1 MKNRILYALRSI
13 KRNKLNVAITTI
25 GLSMAFAS
33 VLIIFL
39 FLGQEHSYNNFHQ
52 NADRIYRINY
62 TITLKDGTKGSDDLI
77 KPDLA
82 KDLEEKVPQIEHS
95 TPFRMGYMAQLD
107 LKEKN
112 LKVKLG
118 IAKQK
123 FFDMFSFK
131 LLKGNRDDLLVDPTN
146 IVITKSLAQKITG
159 TDSPDYDKLIGQG
172 LEFTFI
178 KGVSFTITGILDDVP
193 KNSTLDFEAIIP
205 FEHENAFWQSNNGL
219 GNSILFYELKEG
231 VAPEQANNQ
240 VYAEVKEFY
249 QKDIEKAQKDNFLSS
264 SSDCFQPYAL
274 PLKSLYLDKTIDGV
288 AYQLTGN
295 KTQLKILTIVAL
307 LILFIAFSNYI
318 ILTIGQ
324 FFKKAG
330 EVSIRKSMGGKNI
343 DIFKMFLSENSIT
356 ILISYIAGGMLG
368 YSLIPLFNDIS
379 ESQIYF
385 NLINIPSLAA
395 FSALSVILLI
405 ALTSLIPV
413 FIFRKVKPTLLSTK
427 KLFAGKKSGASQV
440 FVGLQYTL
448 TIVLIIATIA
458 ITKQT
463 NFLKN
468 KSLGFSDK
476 NIISLDVRY
485 LSQSKSAVLRDMI
498 KNQVGVINTSLT
510 NRDFF
515 DGYSSRSFEVSSSEV
530 LNTYIF
536 KADNYFIPTLNLK
549 LIEGRNFAESNV
561 DSTDK
566 SIVVNEEFV
575 KKMKLN
581 GSPIG
586 SIVSSGN
593 DKFNIIGVVNNY
605 QFLTSREKIEP
616 MILYSN
622 TNIGNGYSSI
632 LIKYNPQDLS
642 NVISAI
648 KNGWKQMDTK
658 ETLNYTFWDKELE
671 NRYKAEERLSKTILY
686 ASIIAIIIL
695 SLGLFGLTVLIS
707 VQRTNE
713 IGIRKVNGAK
723 IGQVIMML
731 NSNYLKWVFFAF
743 IVACP
748 LGWYLMN
755 KWLENFAYKTTLNWW
770 IFALAG
776 LLALGIAL
784 LTVSW
789 QSWKAATRNPVEAL
803 RYE

>member
-1 MKNRILYALRSI
+1 MRNRIQYALRNI
-13 KRNKLNVAITTI
+13 MRNKLNVAITTI
-25 GLSMAFAS
+25 GLAMALAS

-39 FLGQEHSYNNFHQ
+39 FIGQEHSYNNFHK
-52 NADRIYRINY
+52 NADRIYRLNY
-62 TITLKDGTKGSDDLI
+62 TIVMKDGTKGSDDLI
-77 KPDLA
+77 NPDLA
-82 KDLEEKVPQIEHS
+82 KDLEDKVPQIEHCA
-95 TPFRMGYMAQLD
+95 PYRVGYMAQLD

-112 LKVKLG
+112 LKVNLG
-118 IAKQK
+118 IASQE

-131 LLKGNRDDLLVDPTN
+131 LLRGNRNDLLVDPTN
-146 IVITKSLAQKITG
+146 IVITKSLAKKITG
-159 TDSPDYDKLIGQG
+159 TDSPDYDQLIGQG

-178 KGVSFTITGILDDVP
+178 KDLSFTIKGILDDVP

-205 FEHENAFWQSNNGL
+205 FEYENSFWQSNNGL
-219 GNSILFYELKEG
+219 GNSILFYELKND
-231 VAPEQANNQ
+231 VVPEQANDL
-240 VYAEVKEFY
+240 VYTVVKEFY
-249 QKDIEKAQKDNFLSS
+249 QKDIEQAQKSNLLSS

-274 PLKSLYLDKTIDGV
+274 PLKSLYLDDSLNGT

-295 KTQLKILTIVAL
+295 RTQLKILTIVAL

-330 EVSIRKSMGGKNI
+330 EVSIRKSMGGKNV

-368 YSLIPLFNDIS
+368 YALIPIFNNIS
-379 ESQIYF
+379 ENQIYF
-385 NLINIPSLAA
+385 NLINIPSLVV
-395 FSALSVILLI
+395 FSVLSVILLI
-405 ALTSLIPV
+405 TLTSLIPII
-413 FIFRKVKPTLLSTK
+413 IFRKVKPTLLSTK
-427 KLFAGKKSGASQV
+427 KMFAGKKAGASQV
-440 FVGLQYTL
+440 FVGLQYAL
-448 TIVLIIATIA
+448 TIVLIIATFA

-476 NIISLDVRY
+476 DIISLDVRY
-485 LSQSKSAVLRDMI
+485 LSQSKSTVLRDI
-498 KNQVGVINTSLT
+498 LKSQSGVINTSLT

-515 DGYSSRSFEVSSSEV
+515 DGYSTSSFEVSGSEV
-530 LNTYIF
+530 LETYIF

-549 LIEGRNFAESNV
+549 LLEGRNFAEDNV

-566 SIVVNEEFV
+566 SIIVNEEFV
-575 KKMKLN
+575 KKMKFT
-581 GSPIG
+581 GSPVG
-586 SIVSSGN
+586 NIVKSGT
-593 DKFNIIGVVNNY
+593 DIFEIIGVVNNY
-605 QFLTSREKIEP
+605 QFLTSREQIQP
-616 MILYSN
+616 MVLYAN
-622 TNIGNGYSSI
+622 TDIGNGYSSI
-632 LIKYNPQDLS
+632 LIKYNPQNLS
-642 NVISAI
+642 DVISAI
-648 KNGWKQMDTK
+648 KKGWKQMDTK

-695 SLGLFGLTVLIS
+695 TLGLFGLTVLIS
-707 VQRTNE
+707 AQRTNE

-723 IGQVIMML
+723 IAQVVMML
-731 NSNYLKWVFFAF
+731 NGNYLKWVFFAF
-743 IVACP
+743 LVACP

-755 KWLENFAYKTTLNWW
+755 KWLENFAYKTDLSWW

-789 QSWKAATRNPVEAL
+789 QSWRAATRNPVEAL

>member
-1 MKNRILYALRSI
+1 MRSRILYALRNI
-13 KRNKLNVAITTI
+13 KRNRLNVAITTI
-25 GLSMAFAS
+25 GLSMALAS

-39 FLGQEHSYNNFHQ
+39 FVEQEHSYNDFHE
-52 NADRIYRINY
+52 NADRIFRLNY
-62 TITLKDGTKGSDDLI
+62 TMTLKDGTKGSDDLI

-82 KDLEEKVPQIEHS
+82 KDLEDKVPQIEHC
-95 TPFRMGYMAQLD
+95 TPYREGYMAQLD
-107 LKEKN
+107 LKDKN

-118 IAKQK
+118 IANQE

-131 LLKGNRDDLLVDPTN
+131 LLKGNRNDLLVDPTN

-159 TDSPDYDKLIGQG
+159 TDSPDYDKLIGQS

-178 KGVSFTITGILDDVP
+178 KNVSFTIKGILADVP
-193 KNSTLDFEAIIP
+193 RNSTLDFEAIIP

-219 GNSILFYELKEG
+219 GNSILFYELKNG
-231 VAPEQANNQ
+231 VVPEQANNL

-249 QKDIEKAQKDNFLSS
+249 QKDIEKAQKNNLLSS
-264 SSDCFQPYAL
+264 SSKCFQPYAL
-274 PLKSLYLDKTIDGV
+274 PLKSLYLDNTIDGV

-295 KTQLKILTIVAL
+295 RTQLKILTIVAL

-343 DIFKMFLSENSIT
+343 DIFKMFLSENLIT
-356 ILISYIAGGMLG
+356 ILISFIAGGILG
-368 YSLIPLFNDIS
+368 DMLIPVFNNIS
-379 ESQIYF
+379 QSQIYF
-385 NLINIPSLAA
+385 NLINIPSLVA
-395 FSALSVILLI
+395 FSALSIILLTT
-405 ALTSLIPV
+405 LTSLIPI

-427 KLFAGKKSGASQV
+427 KLFAGKKASASQV
-440 FVGLQYTL
+440 FVGLQYAL
-448 TIVLIIATIA
+448 TIVLIIATIS
-458 ITKQT
+458 ISKQT
-463 NFLKN
+463 NYLKN

-485 LSQSKSAVLRDMI
+485 LSQSGATVLRDML
-498 KNQVGVINTSLT
+498 KNQAGVTNTSLT

-515 DGYSSRSFEVSSSEV
+515 DGYSTRSFEVSSSEV

-549 LIEGRNFAESNV
+549 LLEGRNFSESNV

-575 KKMKLN
+575 KKMKID

-586 SIVSSGN
+586 SIVSSGKN
-593 DKFNIIGVVNNY
+593 RFEIIGVVNNY

-632 LIKYNPQDLS
+632 LVKYNPENLS

-648 KNGWKQMDTK
+648 KKGWKEMNTK
-658 ETLNYTFWDKELE
+658 ENLNYTFWDKELE
-671 NRYKAEERLSKTILY
+671 NRYKVEERLSKTILY
-686 ASIIAIIIL
+686 ASIISIIIL

-707 VQRTNE
+707 AQRTNE
-713 IGIRKVNGAK
+713 IGIRKVNGAQ

-731 NSNYLKWVFFAF
+731 NGNYLKWVFFAF
-743 IVACP
+743 LVACP

-755 KWLENFAYKTTLNWW
+755 KWLENFAYKTSLSWW

-776 LLALGIAL
+776 VLALGIAL
-784 LTVSW
+784 ITVSW
-789 QSWKAATRNPVEAL
+789 QSWRAATRNPVEAL

>member
-1 MKNRILYALRSI
+1 MRNRIQYALRNI
-13 KRNKLNVAITTI
+13 KRNRLNVTITTI
-25 GLSMAFAS
+25 GLSMALGS

-39 FLGQEHSYNNFHQ
+39 FVKQENSYNNFHE
-52 NADRIYRINY
+52 NADRIFRLNY
-62 TITLKDGTKGSDDLI
+62 TIALKDGTKGSDDLI

-82 KDLEEKVPQIEHS
+82 KDLEGKVPQIEHC
-95 TPFRMGYMAQLD
+95 TPYRVGYMAQLD

-112 LKVKLG
+112 LSVKLG
-118 IAKQK
+118 IANQE
-123 FFDMFSFK
+123 FFDIFSFK
-131 LLKGNRDDLLVDPTN
+131 LLKGNRNDLLVDPTN

-178 KGVSFTITGILDDVP
+178 KDVSFTVTGILDDVP

-219 GNSILFYELKEG
+219 GNSILFYELEKG
-231 VAPEQANNQ
+231 VVPEQANNL

-249 QKDIEKAQKDNFLSS
+249 KKDIEKAQKNNLLSS

-274 PLKSLYLDKTIDGV
+274 PLNSLYLDNTIDGV

-356 ILISYIAGGMLG
+356 IVISYIVGGILG
-368 YSLIPLFNDIS
+368 YALIPVFNDIS
-379 ESQIYF
+379 QSQVYF
-385 NLINIPSLAA
+385 HLINIPSLVA
-395 FSALSVILLI
+395 FSVVSIVLLI
-405 ALTSLIPV
+405 TMTSLIPI

-427 KLFAGKKSGASQV
+427 KLFAGKKAGASQV
-440 FVGLQYTL
+440 FVGLQYAL
-448 TIVLIIATIA
+448 TIVLIIATIG
-458 ITKQT
+458 INKQT
-463 NFLKN
+463 NYLKN

-485 LSQSKSAVLRDMI
+485 LNQSKSAVLRDMLM
-498 KNQVGVINTSLT
+498 KQTGVINTSLT

-515 DGYSSRSFEVSSSEV
+515 DGYSTRSFEVSSSEV
-530 LNTYIF
+530 LQTYTF
-536 KADNYFIPTLNLK
+536 KADNYFISTLNLN
-549 LIEGRNFAESNV
+549 LIEGRNFSESNV

-566 SIVVNEEFV
+566 SIIVNEEFV
-575 KKMKLN
+575 KKMKFD
-581 GSPIG
+581 GSPVG
-586 SIVSSGN
+586 SIVKGGK
-593 DKFNIIGVVNNY
+593 DRFEIIGVVNNY

-632 LIKYNPQDLS
+632 LIKYNPHDLS
-642 NVISAI
+642 NIISAV
-648 KNGWKQMDTK
+648 KKGWKEMDTK
-658 ETLNYTFWDKELE
+658 ENLNYTFWDKELE
-671 NRYKAEERLSKTILY
+671 NRYKTEERLSKTILY
-686 ASIIAIIIL
+686 ASIISIIIL

-707 VQRTNE
+707 AQRTNE

-723 IGQVIMML
+723 IAQVMMML
-731 NSNYLKWVFFAF
+731 NRNYLKWVFLAF

-748 LGWYLMN
+748 LGWYLIN
-755 KWLENFAYKTTLNWW
+755 RWLENFAYKTALSWW
-770 IFALAG
+770 IFAFAG

-784 LTVSW
+784 LTISW